1 MNPPPCHQLREQP
14 PSPLLSP
21 HCPRAP
27 RHRSGVSVP
36 HPSALLPFPS
46 SWTHSSDQQRVVPK
60 LPLAF
65 APTALE
71 ESNAPGNNIRYAD
84 RVHRGCLLA
93 STGPSPWSPQDR
105 GQGQAVGTEPQC
117 SPRASHRCL
126 VHNWGATSWCD
137 VGGICGTAGG
147 IPTSP
152 QPSALSLLPI

>member
-1 MNPPPCHQLREQP
+1 MNPPTVSPAQRTAAQSP
-14 PSPLLSP
+14 PVPTLSP
-21 HCPRAP
+21 RTQTQVGGLCPTPQRP
-27 RHRSGVSVP
+27 RPVSQ
-36 HPSALLPFPS
+36 

-65 APTALE
+65 TPIVLE

-93 STGPSPWSPQDR
+93 STGPSPWSPRDR
-105 GQGQAVGTEPQC
+105 GQGQAAGTEPRC

-126 VHNWGATSWCD
+126 VHNWGVTSWCD
-137 VGGICGTAGG
+137 VGGICGTAGA